1 MLASHQQAQK
11 RLIGLLHKVC
21 NRVCTPHIAMV
32 HIPLRQRTIA
42 QVPLV
47 VVQAVVA
54 RHLESV
60 RDVVLQATVKHVMV
74 LVEYTTGAQ

>member
-1 MLASHQQAQK
+1 
-11 RLIGLLHKVC
+11 
-21 NRVCTPHIAMV
+21 MV

-54 RHLESV
+54 HHLESV